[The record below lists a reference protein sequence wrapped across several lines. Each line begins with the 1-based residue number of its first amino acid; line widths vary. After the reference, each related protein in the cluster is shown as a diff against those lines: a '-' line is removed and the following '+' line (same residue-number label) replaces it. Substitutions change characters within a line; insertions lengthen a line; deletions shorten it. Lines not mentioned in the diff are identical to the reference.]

1 MTNPAQ
7 PASLLYKALA
17 ICALATPLLQAAE
30 LRVCADPNNMPF
42 SNKQQ
47 QGFEN
52 RIADLLARDL
62 GATVHYTWLL
72 ERRNYV
78 RNTLQAGRCDVLLG
92 VPAGMEGV
100 LTTRPY
106 YRSEYVLVY
115 RAERGLNIDSLYDP
129 ALAKLRIGVHI
140 MDENYAP
147 PAFVLAKRG
156 IVRNVVPY
164 SLYGEAGEPNPPAKI
179 FAALDRGDID
189 TAIVW
194 GPFAGY
200 YAHLRKPPLKVVPIR
215 EAERVRAIP
224 LAYDIAIGVRKSRQ
238 DLEARIQKA
247 LDRDRA
253 RVKQILA
260 AYHVP
265 RGHGV

>member
-1 MTNPAQ
+1 MVAFI
-7 PASLLYKALA
+7 AAGLH
-17 ICALATPLLQAAE
+17 AAE
-30 LRVCADPNNMPF
+30 LRVCADPNNLPF
-42 SNKQQ
+42 SNRQQ

-52 RIADLLARDL
+52 RVAELLARDL
-62 GATVHYTWLL
+62 GATLHYTWLL

-92 VPAGMEGV
+92 VPSGMENV

-115 RAERGLNIDSLYDP
+115 RSDRGLKIDSLYDP

-147 PAFVLAKRG
+147 PAFVLARRG
-156 IVRNVVPY
+156 IVSNIVPF
-164 SLYGEAGEPNPPAKI
+164 SLYGEPNEPNPPAKI
-179 FAALDRGDID
+179 FTAVERGDID
-189 TAIVW
+189 AAVVW

-200 YAHLRKPPLKVVPIR
+200 YANLRKPPLAVVPIR
-215 EAERVRAIP
+215 GAENIRAVP
-224 LAYDIAIGVRKSRQ
+224 LVYDIAIGVRKGRI
-238 DLEARIQKA
+238 DLQASIQRV
-247 LDRDRA
+247 LDQHRA
-253 RVKQILA
+253 SVQQILA

-265 RGHGV
+265 QLKGE